1 MKKGQILTHPRNKYS
16 AAEMEYA
23 LLELALMNGNVSRAS
38 AKVGVAPQTLTR
50 WRDQFPER
58 YEDIQARIAPMVE
71 KQIVAQARLNSRKAA
86 EVAEMLLE
94 KVETAETNSDAAQ
107 AAKAFQQVS
116 IGMGVQIDKT
126 LLLEGRPTEILETRD
141 AQAMLKE
148 LAEIAPGLTVNG
160 TAIDVTP
167 QELPA

>member
-23 LLELALMNGNVSRAS
+23 LLELALMNGNVSRA
-38 AKVGVAPQTLTR
+38 AKKVGVNVSTLAA
-50 WRDQFPER
+50 WRDKFPER

-94 KVETAETNSDAAQ
+94 KVEAAETNSDAAQ

-116 IGMGVQIDKT
+116 IGMG
-126 LLLEGRPTEILETRD
+126 
-141 AQAMLKE
+141 
-148 LAEIAPGLTVNG
+148 
-160 TAIDVTP
+160 
-167 QELPA
+167 